1 MIVGSM
7 LRSLGQRSVATT
19 PTEPTLISVISQG
32 DGDSVIATMTGD
44 TGVTNLLY
52 YRTLGD
58 TAWTV
63 GESRSGDGT
72 ITQTGL
78 TGNTSYDF
86 IVVSQSGGCLSLPS
100 RLITVNLATNLA
112 VESDLDFDAML
123 LEWGVATT
131 YNHNPD
137 PTINYTTGAVAVTA
151 MVDSITAIWGT
162 HSLQAVGESGGRLL
176 VGDVWV
182 KIKASDMSSQPTNR
196 DTVLKV
202 GGSVTFDVVMFAME
216 SDAQV
221 YAITGRARQ
230 SG

>member
-1 MIVGSM
+1 
-7 LRSLGQRSVATT
+7 
-19 PTEPTLISVISQG
+19 
-32 DGDSVIATMTGD
+32 VIATMTGD

-202 GGSVTFDVVMFAME
+202 GGSVTCDVVMFAME

-221 YAITGRARQ
+221 YAVTGRARQ